1 MTLAHFST
9 LIQNLD
15 SEEQRTTL
23 ANLIAISLHNQKL
36 IISEEFYWEL
46 RKYSSYSIEYWDYI
60 VILHYPN
67 KN

>member
-1 MTLAHFST
+1 MTLEQFRILIKT
-9 LIQNLD
+9 LD
-15 SEEQRTTL
+15 TKEQRTTL
-23 ANLIAISLHNQKL
+23 ANLIAISLHNQKTP
-36 IISEEFYWEL
+36 ITEEFYWKL